1 MNLKLIASTSLL
13 ILSTII
19 FSQDEDEKVP
29 LWIEK
34 GETILSIKPN
44 ATMMLKSRGKSSE
57 ETMIKYVDVDHGK
70 REIYY
75 KLNSKSDVLAH
86 KFDDIEYFKPLK
98 KGVPYAT
105 KVVSL
110 SGLAGAGLG
119 YYITTSDKS
128 FKDSEKTKAVY
139 VAFSGAI
146 ITGFIGSYV
155 LSEKRPYIS
164 SFVYIEEDGETVRKF
179 PELIRIEKNEW
190 KIIE

>member
-1 MNLKLIASTSLL
+1 MNLKLIGSTSLL

-75 KLNSKSDVLAH
+75 KLNSNPDVLAH

>member
-1 MNLKLIASTSLL
+1 MNLKLIGSTSLL

-34 GETILSIKPN
+34 GEIILSIKPN
-44 ATMMLKSRGKSSE
+44 AMLMLKSQGKSSKE
-57 ETMIKYVDVDHGK
+57 MMIKYVDVDHGK

-75 KLNSKSDVLAH
+75 KLNSNPDVLAH

>member
-1 MNLKLIASTSLL
+1 MNLKLIGSTSLF

-44 ATMMLKSRGKSSE
+44 AMLMLKSRIKSSE

-75 KLNSKSDVLAH
+75 KLNSNPDVLAH

-179 PELIRIEKNEW
+179 PELIRIEKSEW

>member
-1 MNLKLIASTSLL
+1 MNLKLIGSTSLL

-164 SFVYIEEDGETVRKF
+164 SFVYIEEDGEAVREF

-190 KIIE
+190 RIIE

>member
-1 MNLKLIASTSLL
+1 MNLKLIGSTSLL

-44 ATMMLKSRGKSSE
+44 ATMMLKSRIKSSAE
-57 ETMIKYVDVDHGK
+57 MMIKYVDVDHGK

-75 KLNSKSDVLAH
+75 KLNSNPDVLAH

>member
-1 MNLKLIASTSLL
+1 MNLKLIGSTSLL

-44 ATMMLKSRGKSSE
+44 ATMMLKSRIKSSAE
-57 ETMIKYVDVDHGK
+57 MMIKYVDVDHGK

-75 KLNSKSDVLAH
+75 KLNSNPDVLAH

-179 PELIRIEKNEW
+179 PELIRIEKSEW

>member
-1 MNLKLIASTSLL
+1 MNLKLIGSTSLL

-179 PELIRIEKNEW
+179 PELIRIEKSEW

>member
-75 KLNSKSDVLAH
+75 KLNSNPDVLAH

-179 PELIRIEKNEW
+179 PELIRIEKSEW

>member
-1 MNLKLIASTSLL
+1 MNLKLIGSTSLL

-75 KLNSKSDVLAH
+75 KLNSNPDVLAH

-119 YYITTSDKS
+119 YYMTTSDKS

>member
-1 MNLKLIASTSLL
+1 MDLKLITSTSLL

-34 GETILSIKPN
+34 GEAILSIKPN
-44 ATMMLKSRGKSSE
+44 AMLVLKSQDKSSE
-57 ETMIKYVDVDHGK
+57 EMMIKYVDVDHEK

-75 KLNSKSDVLAH
+75 KLKSKSDILTH

-110 SGLAGAGLG
+110 FGLVGAGLG
-119 YYITTSDKS
+119 YYMTTSDKS

-139 VAFSGAI
+139 TAFSGAI
-146 ITGFIGSYV
+146 ITGFIGSYA

-164 SFVYIEEDGETVRKF
+164 SFVYIEEDGEAVREF

-190 KIIE
+190 IIIE

>member
-1 MNLKLIASTSLL
+1 MNLKLIGSTSLL

-44 ATMMLKSRGKSSE
+44 AMLMLKSRIKSSE

-75 KLNSKSDVLAH
+75 KLNSNPDVLAH

>member
-1 MNLKLIASTSLL
+1 MNLKLIGSTSLL

>member
-1 MNLKLIASTSLL
+1 MNLKLIGSTSLL

-164 SFVYIEEDGETVRKF
+164 SFVYIEKDGETVRKF

>member
-1 MNLKLIASTSLL
+1 MNLKLIGSTSLL

-44 ATMMLKSRGKSSE
+44 AMLMLKSRIKSSE

-75 KLNSKSDVLAH
+75 KLNSNPDVLAH

-179 PELIRIEKNEW
+179 PELIRIEKSEW

>member
-1 MNLKLIASTSLL
+1 MNLRLIASTSLL

-34 GETILSIKPN
+34 GEIILSIKPN
-44 ATMMLKSRGKSSE
+44 AMLMLKSQGKSSKE
-57 ETMIKYVDVDHGK
+57 MMIKYVDVDHGK

-75 KLNSKSDVLAH
+75 KLNSNPDVLAH

-179 PELIRIEKNEW
+179 PELIRIEKSEW

>member
-1 MNLKLIASTSLL
+1 MNLKLIGSTSLL

-44 ATMMLKSRGKSSE
+44 AMLMLKSRIKSSAE
-57 ETMIKYVDVDHGK
+57 MMIKYVDVDHGK

-75 KLNSKSDVLAH
+75 KLNSNPDILAH

-179 PELIRIEKNEW
+179 PELIRIEKSEW

>member
-75 KLNSKSDVLAH
+75 RLNSKPDVLAH

-98 KGVPYAT
+98 KGIPYAT

-110 SGLAGAGLG
+110 SGLVGAGLG
-119 YYITTSDKS
+119 YYMTTSDKS

-139 VAFSGAI
+139 TAFSGAI

-164 SFVYIEEDGETVRKF
+164 SFVYIEEDGEAVREF

-190 KIIE
+190 RIIE

>member
-1 MNLKLIASTSLL
+1 MNLKLIASTSLF

-44 ATMMLKSRGKSSE
+44 AMLMLKSRIKSSE

>member
-1 MNLKLIASTSLL
+1 MNLKLIRSTSLL

-75 KLNSKSDVLAH
+75 KLNSNPDVLAH

>member
-1 MNLKLIASTSLL
+1 MNLRLIASTSLL

-44 ATMMLKSRGKSSE
+44 AMLMLKSRIKSSE

-75 KLNSKSDVLAH
+75 KLNSNPDVLAH

-164 SFVYIEEDGETVRKF
+164 SFVYIEKDGETVRKF
-179 PELIRIEKNEW
+179 PELIRIEKSEW

>member
-1 MNLKLIASTSLL
+1 MNLKLIRSTSLL

-75 KLNSKSDVLAH
+75 KLNSKPDVLAH

-98 KGVPYAT
+98 KGVPYAI

-119 YYITTSDKS
+119 YYMTTSDKS

>member
-1 MNLKLIASTSLL
+1 MNLKLIGSTSLL

-44 ATMMLKSRGKSSE
+44 ATMMLKSRIKSSAE
-57 ETMIKYVDVDHGK
+57 MMIKYVDVDHGK

-179 PELIRIEKNEW
+179 PELIRIEKSEW

>member
-1 MNLKLIASTSLL
+1 MNLKLIGSTSLL

-44 ATMMLKSRGKSSE
+44 AMLMLKSRIKSSE

-75 KLNSKSDVLAH
+75 KLNSNPDVLAH

-164 SFVYIEEDGETVRKF
+164 SFVYIEKDGETVRKF
-179 PELIRIEKNEW
+179 PELIRIEKSEW

>member
-1 MNLKLIASTSLL
+1 MNLKLIGSTSLL

-44 ATMMLKSRGKSSE
+44 AMLMLKSQGKSSKE
-57 ETMIKYVDVDHGK
+57 MMIKYVDVDHGK

-75 KLNSKSDVLAH
+75 KLNSNPDVLAH

>member
-1 MNLKLIASTSLL
+1 MNLKLIGSTSLL

-44 ATMMLKSRGKSSE
+44 ATMMLKSRIKSSE

-75 KLNSKSDVLAH
+75 KLNSNPDVLAH

-179 PELIRIEKNEW
+179 PELIRIEKSEW

>member
-1 MNLKLIASTSLL
+1 MNLRVIASTSLL

-179 PELIRIEKNEW
+179 PELIRIEKSEW

>member
-1 MNLKLIASTSLL
+1 MNLRLIASTSLL

-75 KLNSKSDVLAH
+75 KLNSNPDVLAH

-164 SFVYIEEDGETVRKF
+164 SFVYIEEDGEAVREF

-190 KIIE
+190 RIIE

>member
-1 MNLKLIASTSLL
+1 MNLKLIGSTSLL

-44 ATMMLKSRGKSSE
+44 ATMMLKSRGKSSKE
-57 ETMIKYVDVDHGK
+57 MMIKYVDVDHGK

-75 KLNSKSDVLAH
+75 KLNSKPDVLAH

>member
-1 MNLKLIASTSLL
+1 MNLKLIGSTSLL

-44 ATMMLKSRGKSSE
+44 AMLMLKSQGKSSKE
-57 ETMIKYVDVDHGK
+57 MMIKYVDVDHGK

-75 KLNSKSDVLAH
+75 KLNSNPDVLAH

-179 PELIRIEKNEW
+179 PELIRIEKSEW

>member
-1 MNLKLIASTSLL
+1 MNLRLIASTSLL

-179 PELIRIEKNEW
+179 PELIRIEKSEW

>member
-1 MNLKLIASTSLL
+1 MNLKLIASTSFF

-44 ATMMLKSRGKSSE
+44 ATMMLKSQGKSSE
-57 ETMIKYVDVDHGK
+57 EIMIKYVDVDHGK

-75 KLNSKSDVLAH
+75 KLKSKSDILAH

-110 SGLAGAGLG
+110 SGLVGAGLG
-119 YYITTSDKS
+119 YYMTTSDKS

-139 VAFSGAI
+139 TAFSGAI
-146 ITGFIGSYV
+146 ITGFIGSY
-155 LSEKRPYIS
+155 LFSEKRPYIS
-164 SFVYIEEDGETVRKF
+164 SFVYIEDGGEAVREF
-179 PELIRIEKNEW
+179 PEFIRIEKNEW

>member
-1 MNLKLIASTSLL
+1 MNLKLIGSTSLL

-44 ATMMLKSRGKSSE
+44 ATMMLKSRIKSSE

>member
-1 MNLKLIASTSLL
+1 MNLRLIASTSLL

-57 ETMIKYVDVDHGK
+57 ETMIKYVDVDHEK

-179 PELIRIEKNEW
+179 PELIRIEKSEW